1 MIQIQNNN
9 NNNNNNNSNNNKVN
23 VNYYIEPDTIHT
35 ENNTQNYNSGNNF
48 NNMVNNPSTMINPVN
63 MDNTSS
69 GIIAN
74 SMTSNFGPSTN
85 SDLSYS
91 AVIGSNNDQGVY
103 GNTMFNGNGNHIIG
117 NSNVMTTITTT
128 TTNNNN
134 NNNSNGSMLPPFYQS
149 HGLNQD
155 GQAQITPRKQN
166 HKKIKNYSG
175 KLIYDLNDDDS
186 SIQDTNDNET
196 NNFQVPNIFNGNS
209 NNFNNA
215 DSVSVNGSNSS
226 SRASSA
232 RKSISFFV
240 SSNDDENGMNGND
253 KESILGETPESAK
266 QIKKKEIILKR
277 LEMSR
282 KASNVRKNSEKKLN
296 SSKSESSSIKEKKI
310 VKKSSVDEK
319 EIQNKKQFISI
330 NNKSNLLTEN
340 STSIMVTEP
349 VDVNSKSTEK
359 EIDSEMVNEIPEE
372 TAAVTADF
380 TPTPVPPSVKIGSNH
395 HIKSNIHMR
404 KFKLPNNKNLM
415 KNALNTILG
424 GKINEK
430 VRKEAIQSLEHSDQN
445 HFIILFQNNEQHIF
459 RGLYSFNPENDQ
471 SVQRI
476 YSVNGNKSNLLP
488 EVINPSDV
496 YEYYKYDT
504 GSRSFQK
511 VHTKSFQRTTHA
523 CALIPSYF
531 KRGSKK

>member
-1 MIQIQNNN
+1 
-9 NNNNNNNSNNNKVN
+9 
-23 VNYYIEPDTIHT
+23 
-35 ENNTQNYNSGNNF
+35 
-48 NNMVNNPSTMINPVN
+48 
-63 MDNTSS
+63 
-69 GIIAN
+69 
-74 SMTSNFGPSTN
+74 
-85 SDLSYS
+85 
-91 AVIGSNNDQGVY
+91 
-103 GNTMFNGNGNHIIG
+103 
-117 NSNVMTTITTT
+117 
-128 TTNNNN
+128 
-134 NNNSNGSMLPPFYQS
+134 
-149 HGLNQD
+149 
-155 GQAQITPRKQN
+155 
-166 HKKIKNYSG
+166 
-175 KLIYDLNDDDS
+175 
-186 SIQDTNDNET
+186 
-196 NNFQVPNIFNGNS
+196 
-209 NNFNNA
+209 
-215 DSVSVNGSNSS
+215 
-226 SRASSA
+226 
-232 RKSISFFV
+232 
-240 SSNDDENGMNGND
+240 
-253 KESILGETPESAK
+253 
-266 QIKKKEIILKR
+266 
-277 LEMSR
+277 MSR